1 MNMAHTRVRTWL
13 VAVLAAALLGSP
25 ASGAQPQDI
34 ALPKRPASAQADLV
48 QALENRKSVRDY
60 RRERLAVQDLS
71 AVLWA
76 ANGVN
81 RDYGRRTAPSAFGNE
96 YIELYVVGD
105 EGAWR
110 YDASAHRLK
119 AAGPAGLPPCPGFL
133 SLESATGDAR
143 SGASIL
149 ISRQT
154 VASLLDSY
162 ATDLSADGWILN
174 TSLQQGREHHLLFR
188 QGERFLRLQI
198 GPSDS
203 PDGTTRLQLAW
214 GQAAGAA
221 AVREAY
227 EPEIEEEPAAATES
241 SLEW

>member
-1 MNMAHTRVRTWL
+1 MKTRFSL
-13 VAVLAAALLGSP
+13 FLPLLLALFLCACGKKDAPPPAVPPSAGSP
-25 ASGAQPQDI
+25 
-34 ALPKRPASAQADLV
+34 
-48 QALENRKSVRDY
+48 ET
-60 RRERLAVQDLS
+60 
-71 AVLWA
+71 A
-76 ANGVN
+76 A
-81 RDYGRRTAPSAFGNE
+81 PPE
-96 YIELYVVGD
+96 
-105 EGAWR
+105 
-110 YDASAHRLK
+110 

-143 SGASIL
+143 TGSSIL

-188 QGERFLRLQI
+188 QGERFLRLLI
-198 GPSDS
+198 GPSD
-203 PDGTTRLQLAW
+203 PPNRTTRLQLAW

-221 AVREAY
+221 EAREAY

>member
-1 MNMAHTRVRTWL
+1 MKTRFSLSLTLRL
-13 VAVLAAALLGSP
+13 ALFLCACGKKDAPPPAVPPSAGSP
-25 ASGAQPQDI
+25 
-34 ALPKRPASAQADLV
+34 
-48 QALENRKSVRDY
+48 ET
-60 RRERLAVQDLS
+60 
-71 AVLWA
+71 A
-76 ANGVN
+76 A
-81 RDYGRRTAPSAFGNE
+81 PPE
-96 YIELYVVGD
+96 
-105 EGAWR
+105 
-110 YDASAHRLK
+110 

-143 SGASIL
+143 TGSSIL

-214 GQAAGAA
+214 GQAAGASEA
-221 AVREAY
+221 REAY

>member
-1 MNMAHTRVRTWL
+1 MKTRFSPPL
-13 VAVLAAALLGSP
+13 ALLLALFLCACGKKDAPPPAVSPSADSPEAAA
-25 ASGAQPQDI
+25 
-34 ALPKRPASAQADLV
+34 
-48 QALENRKSVRDY
+48 
-60 RRERLAVQDLS
+60 
-71 AVLWA
+71 
-76 ANGVN
+76 
-81 RDYGRRTAPSAFGNE
+81 APPE
-96 YIELYVVGD
+96 
-105 EGAWR
+105 
-110 YDASAHRLK
+110 

-133 SLESATGDAR
+133 SLESATGDSR
-143 SGASIL
+143 TGSSIL

-198 GPSDS
+198 GPSD
-203 PDGTTRLQLAW
+203 PPNGTTRLQLAW

-221 AVREAY
+221 EAREAY